1 LEFSFIIFF
10 GKHSFF
16 TRHRYLFFSLDLS
29 SFTIIVFLII

>member
-1 LEFSFIIFF
+1 LEFSFINFF

-16 TRHRYLFFSLDLS
+16 TCHRYLFFSLDLS